1 MKRQIL
7 VAAALV
13 LAAQAASAQSMY
25 VRAPAQ
31 YLGYGYGNSNWVTF
45 SGMWDTKFG
54 AGNIT
59 KGGAISSLTGYT
71 SLLLDANQPGTATY
85 NLSASEISVIGTF
98 LAGGG
103 RIYGFGENS
112 AWSSWNTDLLG
123 LFGAT
128 GGFNT
133 AADNGTPN
141 VANNLTAGVNSIYA
155 PSPGQISNFNGGVS
169 LFSNDIVGL
178 FNNNSIVV
186 LDINI
191 CDNGRITQADN
202 ARFCQNIVDFTAG
215 GPVLATPEPS
225 SVILLATGLVG
236 IVGVVRRRRNVAS

>member
-1 MKRQIL
+1 
-7 VAAALV
+7 
-13 LAAQAASAQSMY
+13 
-25 VRAPAQ
+25 
-31 YLGYGYGNSNWVTF
+31 
-45 SGMWDTKFG
+45 MWDTKFG

-59 KGGAISSLTGYT
+59 TGGAIGSLAGYT
-71 SLLLDANQPGTATY
+71 SLLLDANQLGT
-85 NLSASEISVIGTF
+85 SAYDLTPSEVSLIGTF

-112 AWSSWNTDLLG
+112 AWTSWNNSLLS

-128 GGFNT
+128 GGAIT
-133 AADNGTPN
+133 AANSGTPN
-141 VANNLTAGVNSIYA
+141 VANNLTAGVASINTPA
-155 PSPGQISNFNGGVS
+155 PGQITNFNGGVS

-191 CDNGRITQADN
+191 CDNFYITQADN

-215 GPVLATPEPS
+215 GPVTATPEPS
-225 SVILLATGLVG
+225 SVILLATGLAG
-236 IVGVVRRRRNVAS
+236 IVGVVRRRRSTQS